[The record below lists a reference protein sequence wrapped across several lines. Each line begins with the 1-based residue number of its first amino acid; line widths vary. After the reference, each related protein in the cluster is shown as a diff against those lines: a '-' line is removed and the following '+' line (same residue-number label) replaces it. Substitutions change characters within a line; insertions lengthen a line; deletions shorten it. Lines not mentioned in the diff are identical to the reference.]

1 MNTTSNYQPLWV
13 SWIFSTS
20 HKCQYIDQ
28 LINPG
33 VVNPMLNSGLYT
45 AAFDHLGMKLILP
58 LGNVIDLGE
67 HDVNIYAKALIP
79 QLIS

>member
-1 MNTTSNYQPLWV
+1 
-13 SWIFSTS
+13 
-20 HKCQYIDQ
+20 
-28 LINPG
+28 
-33 VVNPMLNSGLYT
+33 MLNSGLYT